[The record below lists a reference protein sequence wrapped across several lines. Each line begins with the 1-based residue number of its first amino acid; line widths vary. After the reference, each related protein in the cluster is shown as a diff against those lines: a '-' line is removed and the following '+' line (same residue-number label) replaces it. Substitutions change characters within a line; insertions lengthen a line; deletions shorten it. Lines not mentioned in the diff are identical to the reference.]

1 MFIHSRCFDS
11 APGQNLNY
19 ERCFN
24 FFLWWVTRHAYLFKC
39 RYDSIELEATLLVIP
54 LLLEP
59 ARSQREQS
67 IGS

>member
-1 MFIHSRCFDS
+1 MPI
-11 APGQNLNY
+11 LVV
-19 ERCFN
+19 
-24 FFLWWVTRHAYLFKC
+24 VTFGDLSFWLTPLLVLLIRSIQQRHAYLFKC

>member
-19 ERCFN
+19 ERCF
-24 FFLWWVTRHAYLFKC
+24 LWWRHAYLFKC